1 MNNRKREMLESA
13 HWPSGRPEIMTV
25 SEAYANRTEDQDY
38 YMVTWWG
45 DVPAGFSRFE
55 FTGYISGGV
64 EIRYFSEGKECV
76 DALEADELVLLFE
89 AEEE

>member
-1 MNNRKREMLESA
+1 MTNRKREILEA
-13 HWPSGRPEIMTV
+13 AQWQAEHPQIMTV
-25 SEAYANRTEDQDY
+25 DEAFIQYPNDQHL

-55 FTGYISGGV
+55 FTGFVSGGY

-76 DALEADELVLLFE
+76 DALESDELVLLFE
-89 AEEE
+89 ITS